1 MPVFSRRRVAR
12 RASATVKSING
23 ELLESIM
30 EASRHSLPNEFA
42 AGLAARGDIIS
53 ELILIPSTKSNFH
66 SASFNY
72 HSILGSFS
80 SVGTVHSHP
89 SGHIMPSLPD
99 LRLFSSVGR
108 IHIIVGY
115 PFERNS
121 WAAFGKDGSRIELAV
136 V

>member
-1 MPVFSRRRVAR
+1 MFSRRRVSR
-12 RASATVKSING
+12 RASSNICCIRR
-23 ELLESIM
+23 ELLESVM

-42 AGLAARGDIIS
+42 AGLAARGDTITEMII
-53 ELILIPSTKSNFH
+53 IPATRSNFH

-80 SVGTVHSHP
+80 AVGTVHSHP
-89 SGHIMPSLPD
+89 SGYIIPSAPD

-108 IHIIVGY
+108 VHIIVGY
-115 PFERNS
+115 PFGEDS
-121 WAAFGKDGSRIELAV
+121 WAAFRKDGTRTELRV

>member
-1 MPVFSRRRVAR
+1 MSMFSRRRVSR
-12 RASATVKSING
+12 RAAATVKSIKG
-23 ELLESIM
+23 ELLDSIM

-42 AGLAARGDIIS
+42 AGLAARGETIS

-72 HSILGSFS
+72 HLILGSFS

-89 SGHIMPSLPD
+89 SGYIMPSVPD
-99 LRLFSSVGR
+99 LRLFSSVGK

-115 PFERNS
+115 PFTRDS

-136 V
+136 E